1 VKTRL
6 RSIIERVVTY
16 GLIAVAIGG
25 LVYFL
30 GSVNRQQR
38 QSITSKNQELVEL
51 NKKLEDSQAE
61 FAKRRQQVADI
72 TSQLRDKRQEVKD
85 KFEKLLE
92 SAANYTMFIEQ
103 VQRKARALDIHIQD
117 STYKPPAP
125 VAGAGPS
132 YLEFKFDLRV
142 HGTYNRIK
150 QFLWEI
156 ENSLGRLVKISQIE
170 IIPPL
175 SDDQGNMS
183 MKLTLSTFFL
193 P

>member
-1 VKTRL
+1 LKTRL

-16 GLIAVAIGG
+16 GLIAVAVGI
-25 LVYFL
+25 LLYFL

-38 QSITSKNQELVEL
+38 ESIAAKQQQLLEL
-51 NKKLEDSQAE
+51 NRKLEDSQKE
-61 FAKRRQQVADI
+61 FDTRREQVANI
-72 TSQLRDKRQEVKD
+72 TEQLREKRQEVKE

-92 SAANYTMFIEQ
+92 SSSNYTIFIEQ
-103 VQRKARALDIHIQD
+103 VQRKARALEIHIQD
-117 STYKPPAP
+117 STYKSPAP
-125 VAGAGPS
+125 IAGAGSS
-132 YLEFKFDLRV
+132 YLEFKFDLRIR
-142 HGTYNRIK
+142 GSYNRIK

-156 ENSLGRLVKISQIE
+156 ENSLGRIVKISQIE

-175 SDDQGNMS
+175 SDAQGNMT

>member
-1 VKTRL
+1 MKTRL

-16 GLIAVAIGG
+16 GLIAVAVGI
-25 LVYFL
+25 LLYFL

-38 QSITSKNQELVEL
+38 ESIAAKQQQLLEL
-51 NKKLEDSQAE
+51 NRKLEDSQKE
-61 FAKRRQQVADI
+61 FDTRREQVANI
-72 TSQLRDKRQEVKD
+72 TEQLREKRQEVKE

-92 SAANYTMFIEQ
+92 SSSNYTIFIEQ
-103 VQRKARALDIHIQD
+103 VQRKARALEIHIQD
-117 STYKPPAP
+117 STYKSPAP
-125 VAGAGPS
+125 IAGAGSS
-132 YLEFKFDLRV
+132 YLEFKFDLRIR
-142 HGTYNRIK
+142 GSYNRIK

-156 ENSLGRLVKISQIE
+156 ENSLGRIVKISQIE

-175 SDDQGNMS
+175 SDAQGNMT

>member
-1 VKTRL
+1 MKTRL

-38 QSITSKNQELVEL
+38 QSITDKNRELITL

-61 FAKRRQQVADI
+61 FAKRRQQVAEI
-72 TSQLRDKRQEVKD
+72 TTQLRDRRQEVKD

-92 SAANYTMFIEQ
+92 TASNYTLFIEQ

-125 VAGAGPS
+125 VVGAGS
-132 YLEFKFDLRV
+132 NYLEFKFDLRA
-142 HGTYNRIK
+142 HGAYNRLK

-170 IIPPL
+170 IMPPL
-175 SDDQGNMS
+175 SDAQGNMS

>member
-16 GLIAVAIGG
+16 SLIAVAIGG
-25 LVYFL
+25 LIYFL

-38 QSITSKNQELVEL
+38 QSIADKNQELITL
-51 NKKLEDSQAE
+51 NQKLEESQTE
-61 FAKRRQQVADI
+61 FAKRRQQVSDI
-72 TSQLRDKRQEVKD
+72 TSQLREKRQEVKD
-85 KFEKLLE
+85 KFERLLE
-92 SAANYTMFIEQ
+92 SSSNYTLFIEQ
-103 VQRKARALDIHIQD
+103 VQRKAKALDIHIQD

-125 VAGAGPS
+125 VAGAGSS
-132 YLEFKFDLRV
+132 YLEFKFDLRI
-142 HGTYNRIK
+142 HGAYNRLK

-175 SDDQGNMS
+175 SDTQGNMS

>member
-1 VKTRL
+1 MKTRL

-38 QSITSKNQELVEL
+38 QSIASKNQELVDL
-51 NKKLEDSQAE
+51 NKKLEESQAD

-92 SAANYTMFIEQ
+92 SSANYTMFIEQ

-125 VAGAGPS
+125 VAGAGSS
-132 YLEFKFDLRV
+132 YLEFKFDLRI
-142 HGTYNRIK
+142 HGSYNRLK

-175 SDDQGNMS
+175 SDPQGNMS

>member
-1 VKTRL
+1 MKTRL

-38 QSITSKNQELVEL
+38 QSIANKNQELVEL
-51 NKKLEDSQAE
+51 NKKLEESQAE

-72 TSQLRDKRQEVKD
+72 TTQLRDKRQEVKD

-125 VAGAGPS
+125 VAGAGSS
-132 YLEFKFDLRV
+132 YLEFKFDLRI
-142 HGTYNRIK
+142 HGAYNRLK

-175 SDDQGNMS
+175 SDPQGNMS

>member
-1 VKTRL
+1 MKTRL

-16 GLIAVAIGG
+16 SLIAVAIGG
-25 LVYFL
+25 LIYFL

-38 QSITSKNQELVEL
+38 QSIADKNQELITL
-51 NKKLEDSQAE
+51 NQKLEESQTE
-61 FAKRRQQVADI
+61 FAKRRQQVSDI
-72 TSQLRDKRQEVKD
+72 TSQLREKRQEVKD
-85 KFEKLLE
+85 KFERLLE
-92 SAANYTMFIEQ
+92 SSSNYTLFIEQ
-103 VQRKARALDIHIQD
+103 VQRKAKALDIHIQD

-125 VAGAGPS
+125 VAGAGSS
-132 YLEFKFDLRV
+132 YLEFKFDLRI
-142 HGTYNRIK
+142 HGAYNRLK

-175 SDDQGNMS
+175 SDTQGNMS

>member
-1 VKTRL
+1 MKTRL

-25 LVYFL
+25 LIYFL
-30 GSVNRQQR
+30 GSVNRSQR
-38 QSITSKNQELVEL
+38 ESITSKNQELVAL
-51 NKKLEDSQAE
+51 NKKLEDSQAD
-61 FAKRRQQVADI
+61 FSKRRQQVADI
-72 TSQLRDKRQEVKD
+72 TKQLREKRQEVKD

-92 SAANYTMFIEQ
+92 SASNYTLFIEQ

-125 VAGAGPS
+125 VAGAGS
-132 YLEFKFDLRV
+132 NYLEFKFDLRV
-142 HGTYNRIK
+142 HGAYNRLK
-150 QFLWEI
+150 QFLWET

-170 IIPPL
+170 LIPPL
-175 SDDQGNMS
+175 SDSQGNMS

>member
-1 VKTRL
+1 
-6 RSIIERVVTY
+6 
-16 GLIAVAIGG
+16 VAIGG

-38 QSITSKNQELVEL
+38 QSIASKSQELVDL
-51 NKKLEDSQAE
+51 NKKLEDSQAD

-125 VAGAGPS
+125 VAGAGSS

-142 HGTYNRIK
+142 HGTYNRLK

-175 SDDQGNMS
+175 SDPQGNMS

>member
-1 VKTRL
+1 MKTRL

-38 QSITSKNQELVEL
+38 QSIASKNQELVDL
-51 NKKLEDSQAE
+51 NKKLEDSQAD

-125 VAGAGPS
+125 VAGAGSS
-132 YLEFKFDLRV
+132 YLEFKFDLRI
-142 HGTYNRIK
+142 HGSYNKLK

-175 SDDQGNMS
+175 SDPQGNMS